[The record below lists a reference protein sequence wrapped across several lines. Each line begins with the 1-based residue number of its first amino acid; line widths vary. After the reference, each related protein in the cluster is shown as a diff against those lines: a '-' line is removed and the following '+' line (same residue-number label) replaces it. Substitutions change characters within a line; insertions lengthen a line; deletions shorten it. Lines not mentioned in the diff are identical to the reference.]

1 MTSVHDTRRALRS
14 RLADNEPV
22 TGTFVKLG
30 SCDVVELAAAAGLD
44 FIVVDLEH
52 SVLDERDAVA
62 LVRTA
67 DLCGLAALVR
77 LPAVQPGLIARLLES
92 GAAGIQLSTLRT
104 VAESRQ
110 LRAAC
115 RFAPEGGRSISLAN
129 RVAGFGASA
138 LADFLDQEAA
148 APPLLVGQI
157 ETLVA
162 EPLDEVLRGLDVAFV
177 GTTDLSVSLG
187 LPAADTLDRA
197 VDSIREGAESAGVA
211 FGGWAATPGAAAALA
226 PADYVVVGSDLQL
239 LATGLRSLAGPLAH
253 ANDNPGG
260 T

>member
-1 MTSVHDTRRALRS
+1 MTSVHRTRGALRS
-14 RLADNEPV
+14 RLANGEPV

-104 VAESRQ
+104 VEQSRQ

-115 RFAPEGGRSISLAN
+115 RFAPEGEPAEGVPWHAVVLV
-129 RVAGFGASA
+129 VAGIGLLVALEIA
-138 LADFLDQEAA
+138 LAF
-148 APPLLVGQI
+148 
-157 ETLVA
+157 
-162 EPLDEVLRGLDVAFV
+162 
-177 GTTDLSVSLG
+177 
-187 LPAADTLDRA
+187 
-197 VDSIREGAESAGVA
+197 GVA
-211 FGGWAATPGAAAALA
+211 KL
-226 PADYVVVGSDLQL
+226 V
-239 LATGLRSLAGPLAH
+239 TGH
-253 ANDNPGG
+253 AY
-260 T
+260 